1 MSVATERCIAC
12 NSMVDVEDLFCPTC
26 GREAPEPT
34 GRALGRLSLGVK
46 NFECRNCGATMSYD
60 AGARDLKCPFCASV
74 DLVDDG
80 TKGILAPDCVLPFAL
95 DVRDAEKCLRDWLGS
110 SVWHPGDL
118 KSGAKIAELR
128 RVYVPFWVVATDY
141 STRWTADTSDVAPG
155 SRASWAP
162 IRGEHEG
169 HYDDLWVPASEAIPL
184 DELDA
189 IQPFDIEAGV
199 PPDKAELEHAT
210 IEQFARTRRQ
220 ARPLVQR
227 RVEELEVWASARRVP
242 GQARNVRVN
251 VVLSNTSS
259 RAALAPVYMLAY
271 RYRDTSYRFLVN
283 GQTGRS
289 AGTSP
294 VSAPRVAGAVAA
306 VIAIIVLLI
315 WAASRFS

>member
-1 MSVATERCIAC
+1 MSVAIGRCSAC

-26 GREAPEPT
+26 GREVPEPI
-34 GRALGRLSLGVK
+34 GQALSRMPLGVK

-95 DVRDAEKCLRDWLGS
+95 DVGDAEKRLRDWLGS
-110 SVWHPGDL
+110 SIWHPGDL
-118 KSGAKIAELR
+118 KTGAQIAELR

-155 SRASWAP
+155 SRAAWAP
-162 IRGEHEG
+162 IRGKQAG
-169 HYDDLWVPASEAIPL
+169 HYDDLWVPASEAVPL
-184 DELDA
+184 DELDS
-189 IQPFDIEAGV
+189 IGPFDLESAI
-199 PPDKAELEHAT
+199 PPDKADLEHAT

-227 RVEELEVWASARRVP
+227 RVEDLETWASAKQVP

-251 VVLSNTSS
+251 VVLSGTTS
-259 RAALAPVYMLAY
+259 RAALAPVYILAY
-271 RYRDTSYRFLVN
+271 RYRKASYRFLVN

-294 VSAPRVAGAVAA
+294 VSAPRVAVAVVA
-306 VIAIIVLLI
+306 VIAIVVLLI
-315 WAASRFS
+315 WAASR